1 MTRERKLLIEQKR
14 SREPDSWFDA
24 TEAELQEAEQEVA
37 REYGRGVDQEE
48 EYANQ

>member
-37 REYGRGVDQEE
+37 REYGRDAMEKDYEDQR
-48 EYANQ
+48 